1 MAAGGSEPGR
11 LMNQRAMSLRLPE
24 ELAAEIAAVART
36 DAEPISEAVRT
47 AIVKHIAERR
57 TDPGFQERLKQ
68 RIKEQRE
75 VLERLEI

>member
-1 MAAGGSEPGR
+1 
-11 LMNQRAMSLRLPE
+11 MNQRAMSLRLPE
-24 ELAAEIAAVART
+24 ALAAEIAAVART